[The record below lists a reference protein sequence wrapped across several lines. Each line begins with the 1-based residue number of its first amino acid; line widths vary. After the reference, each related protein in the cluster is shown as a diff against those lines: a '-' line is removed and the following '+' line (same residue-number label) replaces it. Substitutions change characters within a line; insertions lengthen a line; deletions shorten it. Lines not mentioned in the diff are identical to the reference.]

1 MRARATRDKDLP
13 DEAALHEGERRAAP
27 ADETLIQSITAA
39 VVRALTAQ
47 PVVGQAGPLLE
58 QSVGQSSPAPP
69 PRPQR
74 NLDSELVASV
84 PTDAVTPYGTLT
96 NTPADP
102 RTPPPSAYESGAG
115 TLPSKPVEPMVGR
128 LTIFHWQ
135 ELQQLVQGRERFV
148 EERARHDES
157 WKKCYETRER
167 KAHTEIVLS
176 LHGDLLDRFK
186 SDIETA
192 NPAQVWAALLRTY
205 DGTQGTNAVYLKQD
219 LYARRLRQG
228 EQVTK

>member
-84 PTDAVTPYGTLT
+84 PTDAVTP
-96 NTPADP
+96 
-102 RTPPPSAYESGAG
+102 GAG
-115 TLPSKPVEPMVGR
+115 GWQAGQIQLASTKFDGRVENWSR
-128 LTIFHWQ
+128 WKTEKQTIFHWQ